1 MCLRLMLEKFFFHL
15 VPTFGTLQLL
25 LKQFLNT
32 SQCYS
37 YNHNVFWTFTLWS
50 KIFTLNV
57 SSTGNFDVLKE
68 QNWYHFR
75 KRRRGLHSFHKWCVL
90 CMDSGILFQCW
101 FFSSHKF
108 FVCRWTTLFSA
119 FEPEIGSKISFGK
132 SSDCENVLARK
143 SKWNVNSCN
152 L

>member
-57 SSTGNFDVLKE
+57 SSTGNFDVWKE
-68 QNWYHFR
+68 QIRYHFR
-75 KRRRGLHSFHKWCVL
+75 KRRGPHSFHKWCVL
-90 CMDSGILFQCW
+90 CMDSGILFTMLI
-101 FFSSHKF
+101 FF
-108 FVCRWTTLFSA
+108 LL
-119 FEPEIGSKISFGK
+119 ISFLFAVGQPFFCVWAVNWFK
-132 SSDCENVLARK
+132 IILLWKCF
-143 SKWNVNSCN
+143 SKEIQMEY
-152 L
+152 